1 MRKIKCCVTTDG
13 AGQIVGG
20 LAEGAIACQSDA
32 AGAFK
37 RENTSNASCEAHRES
52 LAAFLG
58 AGFRWV
64 APAR

>member
-32 AGAFK
+32 VGAYQ
-37 RENTSNASCEAHRES
+37 RENTRNPACEAHREA

-64 APAR
+64 APSA